1 MEQSTQEIIEREK
14 KAELSCYA
22 KRPFVAE
29 RGEGAYL
36 YDKEG
41 KKYLDCVMGHGVGN
55 LGHCHP
61 KVVEAIQE
69 QSKKLISC
77 PEVFPLVVRAQFEE
91 LLLSIA
97 PGERLRKGKV
107 FLCNSG
113 TEAVE
118 AAIKLARVAAKR
130 TGFVV
135 AMNAFHGRSTGAVSL
150 TFNQKYREPFE
161 PLIGPIKRVRYVD
174 AQAMENAIDD
184 SIAAVFLE
192 PVQGEGGVRPAPD
205 GYLQQVRELCDRHN
219 VLLIMDEI
227 QTGFGR
233 TGKMFACE
241 HWGVSPDIICVA
253 KSIAGGL
260 PCGAMIAREGLDF
273 SPMQHGSTFG
283 GNPMVCAAGIAAIS
297 AIKDEKMCENA
308 AEVGAYLLSRLKEF
322 ETSKKLVREARGKGL
337 MLALELKQPSK
348 EYLLRLISNGVLA
361 LPAGDMVLR
370 FLPPLMLTKEQ
381 ADGLISALDKV
392 LE

>member
-1 MEQSTQEIIEREK
+1 MATTEEIMAREK
-14 KAELSCYA
+14 KAELSCYG

-61 KVVEAIQE
+61 KVVQAIE
-69 QSKKLISC
+69 QQARTLISC
-77 PEVFPLVVRAQFEE
+77 PEVFPLEIRAQFEE

-97 PGERLRKGKV
+97 PGENLKKGKV

-118 AAIKLARVAAKR
+118 AAIKLARSATKKK
-130 TGFVV
+130 GFIC

-150 TFNQKYREPFE
+150 TFNPKYREPFE
-161 PLIGPIKRVRYVD
+161 PLIGPIKRVRYGD
-174 AQAMENAIDD
+174 AALIEAAIDD
-184 SIAAVFLE
+184 SIAAVVLE

-205 GYLQQVRELCDRHN
+205 GYLQAVREICDRKG
-219 VLLIMDEI
+219 VLLIIDEI

-241 HWGVSPDIICVA
+241 HWSVSPDILCVA

-260 PCGAMIAREGLDF
+260 PCGAMLAREGLDF
-273 SPMQHGSTFG
+273 APMQHGTTFG
-283 GNPMVCAAGIAAIS
+283 GNPMVCAAGMAAIS
-297 AIKDEKMCENA
+297 AIKDERMCENA
-308 AEVGAYLLSRLKEF
+308 TEIGNYLVAKLKAF
-322 ETSKKLVREARGKGL
+322 ETSKKLVREVRGKGL
-337 MLALELKQPSK
+337 MLAIELKQPSK
-348 EYLLRLISNGVLA
+348 EYLLKLISNGVLA

-370 FLPPLMLTKEQ
+370 FLPPLTLTKAQ
-381 ADGLISALDKV
+381 ADELINALDKT

>member
-1 MEQSTQEIIEREK
+1 MATSEEIINREK
-14 KAELSCYA
+14 KAELSCYG

-41 KKYLDCVMGHGVGN
+41 KRYLDCVMGHGVGN

-61 KVVEAIQE
+61 KVVSAIQE
-69 QSKKLISC
+69 QAQKLISC
-77 PEVFPLVVRAQFEE
+77 PEVFPLEVRVQFEE

-97 PGERLRKGKV
+97 PGEKLQHGKV

-118 AAIKLARVAAKR
+118 AAIKLARVATKR
-130 TGFVV
+130 TGFIC

-150 TFNQKYREPFE
+150 TFNPKYREPFE
-161 PLIGPIKRVRYVD
+161 PLIGPVKRVRYGD
-174 AQAMENAIDD
+174 ASALEAAIDENT
-184 SIAAVFLE
+184 AAVFLE

-205 GYLQQVRELCDRHN
+205 GYLQAVREICDKKG
-219 VLLIMDEI
+219 VLLVLDEI

-241 HWGVSPDIICVA
+241 HWGVAPDILCLA
-253 KSIAGGL
+253 KTIAGGI
-260 PCGAMIAREGLDF
+260 PCGAIIAREGLDF
-273 SPMQHGSTFG
+273 APMQHGTTFG
-283 GNPMVCAAGIAAIS
+283 GNPIACAAGIAVITAIQE
-297 AIKDEKMCENA
+297 EKMCENA
-308 AEVGAYLLSRLKEF
+308 SEVGAYLISRLKEF
-322 ETSKKLVREARGKGL
+322 ETSKKLVREVRGKGL
-337 MLALELKQPSK
+337 MLAIELKQPSK
-348 EYLLRLISNGVLA
+348 EYLLKLISNGVLA

-370 FLPPLMLTKEQ
+370 FLPPLTLTREQ
-381 ADGLISALDKV
+381 ADELINALDKV